1 MVLKKAI
8 SVLSSAVIM
17 GAFIFGGFTD
27 VSVNA
32 ESGEM
37 RNITTMELVRDMG
50 IGINLG
56 NTLEACGDWING
68 TSPSDYEKAWGSPI
82 VTQEMIEGYKNA
94 GFGVLRIPVAWSN
107 MMENDGNYVI
117 NSDYMARV
125 TQVVDWTLD
134 AGLYAII
141 NIHYDNGW
149 VNKFPENETECMKRY
164 EKMWTQISENF
175 KDYGDYLMFESQNEE
190 LGWETVWNKWAGTEG
205 KDESYALVNK
215 INQKFVDVVRNSG
228 GNNDE
233 RHLLISG
240 YNTGIDV
247 TCDPLFK
254 MPTDPAK
261 RCAISVHYYSPP
273 TFAILTEDADWGKCQ
288 TTWGTEQEIADLNR
302 EMEMMK
308 TTFVDNGIPVII
320 GEYGCP
326 TEKEGKD
333 LESTRLFLSSV
344 CEAAYSRNMCPVL
357 WDTPGGRY
365 DRFECKMT
373 DTVLNNKLCKIAGT
387 SIKTP
392 EADPTI
398 STVTYTIDELEK
410 SANGEYLIPLGD
422 TKNLQKAVIDV
433 EVTSTENSGW
443 FCGGGALTFDS
454 VKPTD
459 GSADFWSNK
468 SFNYDGGTKKIVIT
482 FDGSFPDEDD
492 VMHEAEINCKQ
503 ASLVDWWHSSEKYP
517 EGGDDVA
524 VEFKGITLYYKN
536 SEQTSTVPTT
546 TPVTEDKDYIAG
558 DANCDGSVD
567 ISDVVAVKC
576 FIINSQKYSLSKQ
589 GTLNADVQSSG
600 NGINMQDVLAIQKY
614 VLAIITV
621 LPVNN

>member
-1 MVLKKAI
+1 MMKKAVSI
-8 SVLSSAVIM
+8 LSMVVIM
-17 GAFIFGGFTD
+17 VVSITSGFTF
-27 VSVNA
+27 SLASA
-32 ESGEM
+32 ESAEM

-68 TSPSDYEKAWGSPI
+68 KTPSDYEKAWGSPI
-82 VTQEMIEGYKNA
+82 VTKEMIEGYKNA

-149 VNKFPENETECMKRY
+149 VNKFPENENECMKRY
-164 EKMWTQISENF
+164 EKMWTQICDNF
-175 KDYGDYLMFESQNEE
+175 KNYNDYLMFESQNEE
-190 LGWETVWNKWAGTEG
+190 LGWETLWNKWAGTEG

-228 GNNDE
+228 GNNDK

-247 TCDPLFK
+247 TCDSLFK
-254 MPTDPAK
+254 MPEDPAK

-288 TTWGTEQEIADLNR
+288 TTWGTAQEIADLNR
-302 EMEMMK
+302 EMDMMK

-365 DRFECKMT
+365 DRFDCKMT
-373 DTVLNNKLCKIAGT
+373 DTVLNKKLCEIAGT
-387 SIKTP
+387 TIKEP
-392 EADPTI
+392 EIDTTV
-398 STVTYTIDELEK
+398 STVTYAIDELK
-410 SANGEYLIPLGD
+410 KNAKGEYIVPLGD
-422 TKNLQKAVIDV
+422 TKKLKKAVIDV
-433 EVTSTENSGW
+433 EVTSSEKSGW
-443 FCGGGALTFDS
+443 YCGGGALTFDS

-459 GSADFWSNK
+459 GSAAFWSNK
-468 SFNYDGGTKKIVIT
+468 SFNYDGGTKKIIIT
-482 FDGSFPDEDD
+482 FDGQFPDEDD
-492 VMHEAEINCKQ
+492 VMHDAEIACTQ
-503 ASLVDWWHSSEKYP
+503 ALLVDWWHSSEKYP

-524 VEFKGITLYYKN
+524 VEFKGITLYYEN
-536 SEQTSTVPTT
+536 SIEITTSG
-546 TPVTEDKDYIAG
+546 TENKDYVAG
-558 DANCDGSVD
+558 DANCDISVD

-589 GTLNADVQSSG
+589 GILNADVESG
-600 NGINMQDVLAIQKY
+600 NNGINMQDVLAIQKY
-614 VLAIITV
+614 VLTIIKA
-621 LPVNN
+621 LPVNS